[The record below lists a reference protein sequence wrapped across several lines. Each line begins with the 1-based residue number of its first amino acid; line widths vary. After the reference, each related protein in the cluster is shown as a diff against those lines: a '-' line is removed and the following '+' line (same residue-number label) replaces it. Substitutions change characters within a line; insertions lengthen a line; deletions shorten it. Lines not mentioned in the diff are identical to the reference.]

1 MSKKTFKKIKGKFF
15 PLENELMNSAIVK
28 QGMITALDIIAYQM
42 IGLQKTGDRKHDSEL
57 KCPYWKVAHLMSE
70 PRYTQA
76 KFRLWAYRM
85 ILVSEWG
92 RKKRRASRFMMFNK
106 WRTLIRMPE
115 RLEKIHKLVNEY
127 EKLHRKKLNNPH
139 SSRPAMIK
147 AKRMKRIGIKKKIT
161 GIRV

>member
-1 MSKKTFKKIKGKFF
+1 MD
-15 PLENELMNSAIVK
+15 SAIVK
-28 QGMITALDIIAYQM
+28 QGMITPLDIIAYQM

-57 KCPYWKVAHLMSE
+57 KCQYWKVAHLMSE

-115 RLEKIHKLVNEY
+115 RLDKIHDLVNEY
-127 EKLHRKKLNNPH
+127 EGVLRKKINPH
-139 SSRPAMIK
+139 PSKQTAIK
-147 AKRMKRIGIKKKIT
+147 AKRMELTNIKKRIIK
-161 GIRV
+161 VCV